1 VALDRHC
8 ERSEAIHGR
17 HKMDCFVASLL
28 AMTGLKEATMQV
40 LAAAGIAV
48 SMVLF
53 AGCAKAAD
61 QKMTIAVFT
70 KNLTN
75 PAYEAFRIAADK
87 IAAATGAK
95 IQHYVPKQPDNV
107 DEQKA
112 MVEQVLKDRPDA
124 VIFIPVDDVAM
135 IDSVKKLNEA
145 KIPVVLVSNPL
156 LGSFVTYVGADDFE
170 IGYRQARYLF
180 DTLGGKGKIV
190 VIEGIPVAPTNRERV
205 RGYKRA
211 LAEFPGI
218 EVLASGVGNYQQPD
232 ARRVMA
238 KFLSDYPQI
247 DAVLSANDGMA
258 LGALEALKE
267 ANRTSLVI
275 GINGILPAVKLIET
289 GAILASVDFN
299 MFKIGCTATRAALRH
314 LKGEVL
320 PEKILLPAEIIDKTN
335 YKAWLVP
342 VNQQDCPEWGDV
354 VR

>member
-1 VALDRHC
+1 MKYLP
-8 ERSEAIHGR
+8 AI
-17 HKMDCFVASLL
+17 
-28 AMTGLKEATMQV
+28 V
-40 LAAAGIAV
+40 LAV
-48 SMVLF
+48 SMELF
-53 AGCAKAAD
+53 MSNAKAAD
-61 QKMTIAVFT
+61 QMTIAVFT

-75 PAYEAFRIAADK
+75 PAYEAFRLAADQVAR
-87 IAAATGAK
+87 AAGARTV
-95 IQHYVPKQPDNV
+95 HYVPKQPDNV

-112 MVEQVLKDRPDA
+112 MVEQALKDKPDA

-135 IDSVKKLNEA
+135 IDSVKKLNDA

-156 LGSFVTYVGADDFE
+156 PGSFVTYVGADDFE

-180 DTLGGKGKIV
+180 EKLGGKGKIV

-211 LAEFPGI
+211 FGEFTGI

-232 ARRVMA
+232 AKRVMA
-238 KFLSDYPQI
+238 KFLADYPQI

-267 ANRTSLVI
+267 ANRSAVVI

-289 GAILASVDFN
+289 GALLASVDFN
-299 MFKIGCTATRAALRH
+299 MFKIGCVATRAAMRH
-314 LKGEVL
+314 LKGEKL

-342 VNQQDCPEWGDV
+342 VNQQTCPEWGDV